1 MSDPNAIDE
10 MLLIDFL
17 RGELSAQQHRQVQ
30 ERLQKEESFRRLRDD
45 LANTFSALDLVA
57 EAETPGDLAERTL
70 ARLRQARRTEALLV
84 KEQSR
89 RPMVSS
95 TFSLRELSVAAAAI
109 LLMVAV
115 LVPSLRQ
122 ARHRAEITRCA
133 SNAGQIGSALLTYS
147 NANEDYLP
155 SPDSNSRRWLPS
167 AGQVAASS
175 SSALFKLVRH
185 GYATPVI
192 FRCPSGGHES
202 FVARAGMMDF
212 PEQEY
217 ISYSYQHTLGP
228 RGLRRSDPRL
238 QAVAQRMA
246 VLADST
252 PVFSEG
258 RFHREHVA
266 KAISKN
272 HGREGQNV
280 LYLDMHVDWSERPT
294 VGVSNDNIFL
304 IEGVTD
310 YRGDEQPSRITDTFL
325 LPSFTPGR

>member
-1 MSDPNAIDE
+1 MSDPKAINE

-17 RGELSAQQHRQVQ
+17 RGELPADQHGQVQ
-30 ERLQKEESFRRLRDD
+30 ERLEKDESFRQLRDD

-57 EAETPGDLAERTL
+57 EAETPGDLAESTL
-70 ARLRQARRTEALLV
+70 ERLRQVRRTEALLA
-84 KEQSR
+84 KEQTR

-95 TFSLRELSVAAAAI
+95 TFSLRELLGAAAAI
-109 LLMVAV
+109 LLVIAV

-122 ARHRAEITRCA
+122 ARHRGEITRCA

-147 NANEDYLP
+147 NANDDYLP
-155 SPDSNSRRWLPS
+155 SPDGDSRRWLPS
-167 AGQVAASS
+167 AGQAAASNS
-175 SSALFKLVRH
+175 SSLFKLVRH

-192 FRCPSGGHES
+192 FRCPAGGHES
-202 FVARAGMMDF
+202 FVAKAGMMDF
-212 PEQEY
+212 PEQQY
-217 ISYSYQHTLGP
+217 ISYSYQHTLGS

-258 RFHREHVA
+258 RFRRERVA
-266 KAISKN
+266 KAISEN
-272 HGREGQNV
+272 HDRDGQNV
-280 LYLDMHVDWSERPT
+280 LYLDMHVGWSERPT

-310 YRGDEQPSRITDTFL
+310 YRGDEQPSSATDTFL
-325 LPSFTPGR
+325 LPSFTPAR